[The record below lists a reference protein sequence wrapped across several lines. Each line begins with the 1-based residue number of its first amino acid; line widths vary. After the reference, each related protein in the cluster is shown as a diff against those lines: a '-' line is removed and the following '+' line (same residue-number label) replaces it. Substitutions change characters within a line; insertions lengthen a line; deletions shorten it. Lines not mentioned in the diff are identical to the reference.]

1 MKKFI
6 FIFFCLIF
14 ISKLFSQK
22 YKTNYFEYHDQINK
36 AEFFFFKENNLDS
49 CFYYYDKT
57 FREFDFV
64 FIRDVVNVAQ
74 MAMYSNNDF
83 IKYLEKG
90 FSSGLKIE
98 HLKGIP
104 LFKDYYLKNKNNKK
118 LKSLYEI
125 NRLKYLKSIN
135 IDYLDFIYDLAIQDQ
150 IDKHNVRKIYKE
162 KIKRSI
168 NLFEKKV
175 IEYGFPGE
183 KNIGI
188 ADSSIFKELKTHKL
202 DFYARIKKFDKSN
215 KIRYFKS
222 EDKNVSLRL
231 PFLIMVHYFESYS
244 RLYPYWLA
252 EIKKGNIHPRAVA
265 MIHDNTYRC
274 NCSTKYLKGY
284 YGNNIFTT
292 YDESKWNIKNINK
305 NRASIHMNTLEIDI
319 QKKRYEEKFNFIFTY
334 GLFNHR

>member
-6 FIFFCLIF
+6 FFFFLIF
-14 ISKLFSQK
+14 LTKLFSQK

-49 CFYYYDKT
+49 CFYYYDKS

-74 MAMYSNNDF
+74 MAMFSNNDF

-90 FSSGLKIE
+90 FSNGLKIE

-125 NRLKYLKSIN
+125 NRLKYLKRIN
-135 IDYLDFIYDLAIQDQ
+135 VDYLDFIYDLAIQDQ
-150 IDKHNVRKIYKE
+150 IDKHKERKVYE
-162 KIKRSI
+162 QKIKRSI
-168 NLFEKKV
+168 SLLERK
-175 IEYGFPGE
+175 IMEYGFPGE

-188 ADSSIFKELKTHKL
+188 ADSAIFKELNIPKL
-202 DFYARIKKFDKSN
+202 DFYSRVKKLDRYKI
-215 KIRYFKS
+215 IRYFKS

-231 PFLIMVHYFESYS
+231 PFLIMVHYFEAYN
-244 RLYPYWLA
+244 RFYPYWLA
-252 EIKKGNIHPRAVA
+252 EIKRGNIHPRAVA

-284 YGNNIFTT
+284 YGNNVFTT
-292 YDESKWNIKNINK
+292 YEESKWNAESIDK
-305 NRASIHMNTLEIDI
+305 NRESLFINTLEIDI
-319 QKKRYEEKFNFIFTY
+319 QKKIYEEKFNFIFTY